1 MSMILALTVAGSNV
15 LIFLLKF
22 SAALDSISSSESM
35 SDGKTLVSRDGTF
48 ELGFFRPGFSDN
60 RYLGIWQQHHPGKT
74 TVWVA
79 NRLHP
84 INDSS
89 SLLKIDNTGNLVL
102 LRNNSD
108 IVVWS
113 SNTTIKAQSPILQL
127 LDSGNLVLRDKND
140 GNNAIL
146 WQSFD
151 YPCDTMLPGM
161 KIGWDSRAGFN
172 RYLSSW
178 KSLDDPSPGDFT
190 WGLQPEGE
198 LVIWKG
204 SNKYYRSG
212 PWNGIGFSGAPEIR
226 PNPLFSFNLISKDQ
240 ELYYTYNLIDKSK
253 ITRIVLNQTANH
265 RQRWIWSEETQ
276 SWNLYLSV
284 PRDYCDTYG
293 LCGPNGKCII
303 SAMPVCQCLE
313 KFKPTSQEAWNT
325 MNWSHGC
332 KRNKELECHNG
343 DRFIR
348 FDELKLP
355 DTTYC
360 WINKTMNLKECR
372 AKCLQNCSCTA
383 YTNLD
388 ITGGGSG
395 CVIWFGDLM
404 DIRQVSAGGQELY
417 VRVGASEIDDREV
430 ARTKTK
436 MKIAVI
442 STLTI
447 FVVLGILV
455 ASYYL
460 WKRKSKC
467 AVRMANSR
475 KNDHEFDDGQKE
487 DLELP
492 HFDFTAVANATNHF
506 SINNKLGEGGY
517 GPVYRLED
525 GQEIAV
531 KRLSMSSRQ
540 GSNEFKNE
548 VILIKKLQHRN
559 LVKLLGCCI
568 QREEKM
574 LIYEYMPNRSLDSFI
589 FDQTKG
595 KLLDWSRRF
604 NIICGTARGL
614 LYLHQDSR
622 CRIVHRDLKASNVLL
637 DNDMNAK
644 ISDFGLARMFVAD
657 QTEGETSKVAGT
669 YGYMAPEYA
678 TDGLFSVKSDV
689 FSFGILLLEII
700 SGKKSRG
707 FYHPDNSQSLIAH
720 TWRLW
725 NEGKTIELIDSL
737 MDGSCNPS
745 EVMRCIQIS
754 LLCVQQHPHD
764 RPCMASVVWM
774 LGGESELPKPKEP
787 GFLNHRGL
795 HESSFTSSKVG
806 LSSANEI
813 TVSLIEPR

>member
-22 SAALDSISSSESM
+22 SAALDSISSSESV
-35 SDGKTLVSRDGTF
+35 SDGKTLVSRYGTF

-60 RYLGIWQQHHPGKT
+60 RYLGIWYKSIPGKT

-79 NRLHP
+79 NRVNP

-89 SLLKIDNTGNLVL
+89 SLLKIDSTGNLVL

-127 LDSGNLVLRDKND
+127 LDTGNLVLRDKND
-140 GNNAIL
+140 AIL

-161 KIGWDSRAGFN
+161 KLGWDLRSGLN

-178 KSLDDPSPGDFT
+178 KSWDDPSPGDFT
-190 WGLQPEGE
+190 WRVQREGNPDI
-198 LVIWKG
+198 VGWKG
-204 SNKYYRSG
+204 SKKYFRFA

-226 PNPLFSFNLISKDQ
+226 PNIYFNFNFISNDE
-240 ELYYTYNLIDKSK
+240 ELYYTYDLIDKSM
-253 ITRIVLNQTANH
+253 ITRIVLNQTTYL
-265 RQRWIWSEETQ
+265 RQRYIWRKENQ
-276 SWNLYLSV
+276 SWNPYV
-284 PRDYCDTYG
+284 TEPRDDCDSYG
-293 LCGPNGKCII
+293 RCGPNGKCII

-313 KFKPTSQEAWNT
+313 KFKPKSQEAWNT
-325 MNWSHGC
+325 MDWNQGC
-332 KRNKELECHNG
+332 KRNKELDCHNG
-343 DRFIR
+343 DGFIR

-355 DTTYC
+355 DATSY
-360 WINKTMNLKECR
+360 
-372 AKCLQNCSCTA
+372 
-383 YTNLD
+383 

-395 CVIWFGDLM
+395 CAIWFGDLM
-404 DIRQVSAGGQELY
+404 DIRQVWAGGQELY

-430 ARTKTK
+430 AKTKTK

-460 WKRKSKC
+460 WKSKAKC
-467 AVRMANSR
+467 AVRMENSR
-475 KNDHEFDDGQKE
+475 KNDHEIDDGQKE
-487 DLELP
+487 DMELP
-492 HFDFTAVANATNHF
+492 HFDFTALANATNHF

-517 GPVYRLED
+517 GPVYRGMLED

-531 KRLSMSSRQ
+531 KRLSLSSRRIM
-540 GSNEFKNE
+540 NEFKNE

-644 ISDFGLARMFVAD
+644 ISDFGLARI
-657 QTEGETSKVAGT
+657 
-669 YGYMAPEYA
+669 GYMAPEYA

-725 NEGKTIELIDSL
+725 NEGKPIELIDSL

-754 LLCVQQHPHD
+754 LLCVQQHPDD

-787 GFLNHRGL
+787 GFLNDRGL
-795 HESSFTSSKVG
+795 NESSFTSSKVG
-806 LSSANEI
+806 LSSCNEV
-813 TVSLIEPR
+813 TTSLLEPR

>member
-48 ELGFFRPGFSDN
+48 ELGFFRPGISDN
-60 RYLGIWQQHHPGKT
+60 RYLGIWYKSIQGKT

-79 NRLHP
+79 NRVNP

-89 SLLKIDNTGNLVL
+89 SLLKIDSTGNLVL

-108 IVVWS
+108 IAVWS
-113 SNTTIKAQSPILQL
+113 ANTTIKAQSPILRL
-127 LDSGNLVLRDKND
+127 LDTGNLVLRDKND
-140 GNNAIL
+140 AIL

-161 KIGWDSRAGFN
+161 KLGWDLRSGLN

-190 WGLQPEGE
+190 WRVQREGNPDI
-198 LVIWKG
+198 VGWKG
-204 SNKYYRSG
+204 SKKYFRFA

-226 PNPLFSFNLISKDQ
+226 PNRYFNFNFISNDK
-240 ELYYTYNLIDKSK
+240 ELYYTYNLIDKSM

-265 RQRWIWSEETQ
+265 RQRWIWSTENQ
-276 SWNLYLSV
+276 SWILYAAE
-284 PRDYCDTYG
+284 PRDDCDNYG
-293 LCGPNGKCII
+293 RCGPNGKCII
-303 SAMPVCQCLE
+303 SAMPPCQCLE

-325 MNWSHGC
+325 MDWHHGC
-332 KRNKELECHNG
+332 KRNKELDCHNG

-355 DTTYC
+355 DATNC
-360 WINKTMNLKECR
+360 WIDKTMNLKECR

-395 CVIWFGDLM
+395 CAIWFDDLM

-417 VRVGASEIDDREV
+417 VRVGASEI
-430 ARTKTK
+430 
-436 MKIAVI
+436 
-442 STLTI
+442 
-447 FVVLGILV
+447 
-455 ASYYL
+455 
-460 WKRKSKC
+460 
-467 AVRMANSR
+467 VRVENSR
-475 KNDHEFDDGQKE
+475 KNDHEIDDGQKE

-492 HFDFTAVANATNHF
+492 HFDFTALANATNHF

-517 GPVYRLED
+517 GPVYRGMLED

-548 VILIKKLQHRN
+548 AILIKKLQHRN

-574 LIYEYMPNRSLDSFI
+574 LIYEYMPNRSLNSFI

-637 DNDMNAK
+637 DNDLNAK

-657 QTEGETSKVAGT
+657 QTEGETSKVIGT

-707 FYHPDNSQSLIAH
+707 FYHPDDSQSLIAH

-745 EVMRCIQIS
+745 EVMRCIHIS
-754 LLCVQQHPHD
+754 LLCVQHHPNE
-764 RPCMASVVWM
+764 RPCMASVVCM

-795 HESSFTSSKVG
+795 NESSFTSSKVG
-806 LSSANEI
+806 LSSCNEV
-813 TVSLIEPR
+813 TASLLEPR